1 MVLVSVKWGKESHDV
16 DVDTTMPGLV
26 FKNQLYSL
34 TGVPPERQKIMVK
47 GGMLK
52 DDADLSKLN
61 LKAKQK
67 LMMMGTADKLPD
79 APTNAPVF
87 MEDLPEEEQ
96 DVTGYAK
103 YGAGLQNLGNTCYM
117 NSTVQ
122 CLYKVPELRQSLAAY
137 QAVAGPPDAAHKLT
151 LATKELFGNLERS
164 SQPVT
169 PYGFLMQLRGKYPQF
184 AQQRN
189 GFYMQQDA
197 EECWTQLLYS
207 LRERLKDTGVEQSG
221 SVIEQLFGVGL
232 RTRLVCAESGEAV
245 EEDSTVYELKCNITV
260 EVNHLSE
267 GIRLGLQDDREKNSE
282 ALGRLALFA
291 GSSAI
296 SKLPPYVTAQ
306 MVRFFYKVDTQQKA
320 KILRKVV
327 FPLVL
332 DLYEFCTE
340 DYKQA
345 LEGPRKAWQES
356 EDKKAGLER
365 AAKAAAKSATKDGK
379 APAANGTAKAEEPK
393 AGEAKATGEAN
404 GSAAD
409 VDMKDAA
416 GPSDG
421 ASGDSDLHKGQL
433 TGRYELVAVLTHKGR
448 SADSGHYVSWAK
460 QDDGQWMQFDDE
472 EMIPRKGDEVLAL
485 SGGGDWHMA
494 YLLLY
499 KAVKA

>member
-1 MVLVSVKWGKESHDV
+1 MVHVSVKWGKQSHDV

-34 TGVPPERQKIMVK
+34 TGVPPDRQKIMVK
-47 GGMLK
+47 GGMLQ

-61 LKAKQK
+61 LKPKQK

-103 YGAGLQNLGNTCYM
+103 YGAGLRNLGNTCYM
-117 NSTVQ
+117 NSTLQ

-137 QAVAGPPDAAHKLT
+137 QAVAGPPDPAHKLT
-151 LATKELFGNLERS
+151 LATKELFGDLERS

-169 PYGFLMQLRGKYPQF
+169 PFGFLMQLREKYPQF

-189 GFYMQQDA
+189 GLYMQQDA

-207 LRERLKDTGVEQSG
+207 LRERLKEAGGEGSD
-221 SVIEQLFGVGL
+221 SVIQQLFGLGL
-232 RTRLVCAESGEAV
+232 HTRLLCAESEETI

-260 EVNHLSE
+260 DVNHLTE

-282 ALGRLALFA
+282 KLGRLALFA

-296 SKLPPYVTAQ
+296 SRLPRYLTAQ

-332 DLYEFCTE
+332 DLYEFCTDE
-340 DYKQA
+340 YKKA
-345 LEGPRKAWQES
+345 LEGPRKAWQEA
-356 EDKKAGLER
+356 EDKRAGLEK
-365 AAKAAAKSATKDGK
+365 AAKAKAKSAAKDDK
-379 APAANGTAKAEEPK
+379 AQANGAAKAEE
-393 AGEAKATGEAN
+393 AKPEGHAN
-404 GSAAD
+404 GSKAD
-409 VDMKDAA
+409 VEMKDAA
-416 GPSDG
+416 EPSESTS
-421 ASGDSDLHKGQL
+421 ADSEPYKGQL
-433 TGRYELVAVLTHKGR
+433 TGRYELTAVLTHKGR

-460 QDDGQWMQFDDE
+460 QDDGQWLQFDDE
-472 EMIPRKGDEVLAL
+472 EMIPRKEEEVIAL

-499 KAVKA
+499 RAVKA